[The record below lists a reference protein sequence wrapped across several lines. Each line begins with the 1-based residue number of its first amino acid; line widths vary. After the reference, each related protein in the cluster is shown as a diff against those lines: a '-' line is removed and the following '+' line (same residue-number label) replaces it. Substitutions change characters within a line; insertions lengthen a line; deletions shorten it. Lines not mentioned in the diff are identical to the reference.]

1 MTITNISSNFS
12 ARPTTNETSS
22 ISTTTEFAPKKHENE
37 KIYQNVFSMISER
50 YEHFRP
56 ETELGFQQRPGV
68 TADIEP
74 ISKKDII
81 AILEHI
87 KSNDNLLINCKENSA
102 KAPFFNKF
110 YLMSNPEQ
118 GWNLRLHSF
127 NVRGSGLGEEDSPHY
142 HRWTLASR
150 VLAGGYINVE
160 YQEAPKTASTSQR
173 DAFSKYELASSKS
186 QASNEARTA
195 KYISEAEMKPT
206 GKALYAQD
214 DLNHFPIVKPH
225 SVETHAAVMGTT
237 LTLAHTSKAASDTS
251 ISFKKNNDIK
261 ALPEIK
267 IESNEAFTSM
277 IQDQITHLQVLVLS
291 DDLNTLLVSKFEAGT
306 PLTAGEEKHLADYKE
321 PNYMETSL
329 LPALAIYQMEAHNEI
344 EHREFSEDTAA
355 FINIELAEMDS
366 DALEKLISRNQDDLF
381 DRQLTIEVHDEELA
395 RQLNERKNTTSSS
408 LN

>member
-87 KSNDNLLINCKENSA
+87 KSNDSLLINCKENSA